1 MMSELTAQQTAAAR
15 PAGFRMKFI
24 VGGLILLAAVAYLI
38 ISGLGSQQEYFKT
51 VDEVTA
57 EADRYVGERMR
68 ISGAVIGDT
77 IDYDGHTLTFD
88 IVHIPVSAAE
98 MPDGGLAEVLHQAVN
113 DPNAQRVTV
122 IVVDQ
127 PKPDLLKHEAQA
139 IVTGVLEKQTDGTYL
154 FRANELLLK
163 CPTRYEEEVPEQV
176 GG

>member
-1 MMSELTAQQTAAAR
+1 MSEITAPQPAVVQ

-24 VGGLILLAAVAYLI
+24 IGGLALLAAVSYLI
-38 ISGLGSQQEYFKT
+38 ISGIGSQQEYFKT
-51 VDEVTA
+51 VNEVTA
-57 EADRYVGERMR
+57 ESDRYVGEKMR

-77 IDYDGHTLTFD
+77 IQYDGHTLTFD

-98 MPDGGLAEVLHQAVN
+98 MPDGGLAEVLHQAVSN
-113 DPNAQRVTV
+113 PNAQRVTV
-122 IVVDQ
+122 ILVDQ

-139 IVTGVLEKQTDGTYL
+139 IVTGTLEKQMDDTFL

-163 CPTRYEEEVPEQV
+163 CPTRYEEEVPEQA